1 MMICASRRT
10 DIPAFHSE
18 WIVNRL
24 RAGYA
29 LVRNPVH
36 RSTLYRI
43 DLTPKNVDCIV
54 FITKDPAPIITR
66 LDEIDEMGLKY
77 LFQVTVTPYGKDV
90 ELGVRPKADI
100 ADSFRRLS
108 DRIGKERITWRYDP
122 VIFNEKFDIG
132 YHGRKFETLCREL
145 QGYTERCTF
154 SFLDMYEK
162 LEDLAGHDVLR
173 SATVEEAESFGR
185 MISEV
190 SERYGIVPS
199 YCCARHDLS
208 EYGIKPRGCIDR
220 ETMTTLGIP
229 FEDMPSPLRKGCK
242 CVKNI
247 DIGGYDTCGHDCI
260 YCYANRNTAESRKKK
275 VYDPGSELLHGTVG
289 PGDEIIE
296 LSPRAALRL
305 SDF

>member
-1 MMICASRRT
+1 MIICASRRT

-18 WIVNRL
+18 WMMNRL

-36 RSTLYRI
+36 RSTVYRV

-54 FITKDPAPIITR
+54 FITKDPGPIITH
-66 LDEIDEMGLKY
+66 LDEIDAMHLNY
-77 LFQVTVTPYGKDV
+77 IFQITVTPYGKDV
-90 ELGVRPKADI
+90 EPGVRSKADI
-100 ADSFRRLS
+100 ADSFRQLS
-108 DRIGKERITWRYDP
+108 DRVGKKRTVWRYDP

-132 YHGRKFETLCREL
+132 YHERKFETLCCEF
-145 QGYTERCTF
+145 QGYTGRCTF
-154 SFLDMYEK
+154 SFLDMYDK
-162 LEDLAGHDVLR
+162 LESSLGPDVLR
-173 SATVEEAESFGR
+173 SATEEEVDSFGR
-185 MISEV
+185 MISKV

-199 YCCARHDLS
+199 YCCAKHDLS

-220 ETMTTLGIP
+220 DMMMSLGMP
-229 FEDMPSPLRKGCK
+229 FEEMSAPIRKGCK

-247 DIGGYDTCGHDCI
+247 DIGGYDTCDHDCI

-275 VYDPGSELLHGTVG
+275 VYDPASEMLHGTVG
-289 PGDEIIE
+289 PGDEIVE
-296 LSPRAALRL
+296 LSARTALRL